1 MPAAVINQI
10 LPKIGGPWERE
21 GSMISHNI
29 TFGVAKVVWMG
40 GYWVLLLLVLLLG
53 TTTTGT
59 TTI

>member
-10 LPKIGGPWERE
+10 LPKIGGPWERG

-53 TTTTGT
+53 TTT
-59 TTI
+59 I